1 MSVYGI
7 SHNNYSMQIWQQ
19 LQQDADGTRSGSR
32 TASSSSASGSMNAAA
47 NQAYGGSSMVDHLS
61 SAIQS
66 AMDTLGLK
74 PGDKVTFATIAQAR
88 KKMEDQFSEDVKSG
102 LQELGI
108 GDDVDYSLVSDGKGG
123 VTVLCDHEDKAKIE
137 QYFKDNPEM
146 AERFNEIQSMTN
158 VDQARKVQGL
168 GMDATNKREQIAS
181 LLNWFTGSGQTVN
194 QLMRFDSGN
203 TLFSA
208 IGLSLTA

>member
-1 MSVYGI
+1 VSVYGI
-7 SHNNYSMQIWQQ
+7 SHNNYSMQFQQ
-19 LQQDADGTRSGSR
+19 LQQDTDGTRSGSR
-32 TASSSSASGSMNAAA
+32 AASSSSSASTGANAAA
-47 NQAYGGSSMVDHLS
+47 SQAYGGASMIDHLS

-88 KKMEDQFSEDVKSG
+88 KKMEDQFSEDVESG

-108 GDDVDYSLVSDGKGG
+108 DDADYTLVSDGKGG
-123 VTVLCDHEDKAKIE
+123 VTVASDHEDKAKIE
-137 QYFKDNPEM
+137 QYFKDHPEM
-146 AERFNEIQSMTN
+146 VDRFNEIQSMTN

-181 LLNWFTGSGQTVN
+181 LLNWFTGSGQAVN
-194 QLMRFDSGN
+194 QLMRFDSGS
-203 TLFSA
+203 TFFSA
-208 IGLSLTA
+208 VGLSLRA